1 MLILSIMML
10 PALAGI
16 AAGAAGLNE
25 KKGQWVY
32 AGALLLTD
40 IITLILII
48 KGGDLRLFGL
58 TDQVSIAF
66 SVDAAARIFLLAVM
80 ILYTAVLFYA
90 FEYMHKEERIPVFFA
105 FYMISYGAMLGVCM
119 SRNLVTLYLCFE
131 FATLSTVPLVLHEMH
146 KEAVQAGLKYLFYSV
161 GGALMGLL
169 GVFFLTYYG
178 KGDTAFVIGGFLDPA
193 KTAGHEK
200 LLLTVIM
207 ISLIGFGTKA
217 GMFPMHGWLPSAHPI
232 APAPASAL
240 LSGIIAKAGIIAVIR
255 LIYFSAGA
263 EFIRGTWVQTA
274 WMILAMVTIFMGS
287 MMAFK
292 EKVMKKRLAYS
303 TVSQLSYIMLGL
315 SFLSPAGIGGAFL
328 HVFAHMA
335 SKGCLF
341 LCAGA
346 VINRLGFREVKEYK
360 GLGEVMPVTMF
371 AFFLASMSL
380 VGIPPFGGF
389 ASKWYLAAAAIGSG
403 IPGFRIAAPVIL
415 LVSALLTAGYLFPVM
430 VEAFFPGEEYSF
442 MKERGAEVS
451 GTVFHKR
458 GNGKVSAEPSC
469 LMLVPMIVLVAVSLC
484 VGLFGSQIVSLI
496 QSLIPVAL

>member
-1 MLILSIMML
+1 MLILLIMML
-10 PALAGI
+10 PAAAGI
-16 AAGAAGLNE
+16 AAGAAKLSEG
-25 KKGQWVY
+25 KVHRVC
-32 AGALLLTD
+32 AGTLLLTD
-40 IITLILII
+40 LIALILII
-48 KGGDLRLFGL
+48 RGGSLKLFGL
-58 TDQVSIAF
+58 TEQVSIAF
-66 SVDAAARIFLLAVM
+66 RIDAAARIFLLAVM

-119 SRNLVTLYLCFE
+119 SQNLVTLYLCFE

-146 KEAVQAGLKYLFYSV
+146 REAVQAGLKYLFYSV

-193 KTAGHEK
+193 RTAGHEK
-200 LLLTVIM
+200 LLLWVIM

-255 LIYFSAGA
+255 LIFFSAGA
-263 EFIRGTWVQTA
+263 DLIRGTWVQTA
-274 WMILAMVTIFMGS
+274 WMVLAMITIFMGS

-292 EKVMKKRLAYS
+292 EKIMKKRLAYS
-303 TVSQLSYIMLGL
+303 TVSQISYIMLGL

-328 HVFAHMA
+328 HLFAHMA

-346 VINRLGFREVKEYK
+346 VINRLGYREVKEYK

-371 AFFLASMSL
+371 SFFLASMSL

-389 ASKWYLAAAAIGSG
+389 ASKWYLAAAAIGSD

-442 MKERGAEVS
+442 MKERGGKIS
-451 GTVFHKR
+451 GDVFHK
-458 GNGKVSAEPSC
+458 GKSGRISAEPTGR
-469 LMLVPMIVLVAVSLC
+469 MLIPMLVLVAVSLC
-484 VGLFGSQIVSLI
+484 AGMFGSQIVSLI
-496 QSLIPVAL
+496 QTLIPVAL